1 MTRATDAPNSSTVTG
16 VLLVGGA
23 STRFGSPK
31 ALARLGDETLAER
44 TWRALAWCDERLAVG
59 KTSDALPLPFP
70 ILDDECE
77 TRAPLAGVVAG
88 LRLACGELCVF
99 LPVDCPNVTPA
110 LLQTLV
116 GACAEAAV
124 PATGPLPGVYRRSV
138 LPVLESRLAQG
149 QLALREALAEVDSRV
164 VDVDPALLSDVD
176 TQAAL
181 QALTSAAGLR

>member
-1 MTRATDAPNSSTVTG
+1 MTQPSGAGGSPTVTG

-59 KTSDALPLPFP
+59 KTADALPLPFP
-70 ILDDECE
+70 VLDDECE
-77 TRAPLAGVVAG
+77 IRAPLAGVVAG
-88 LRLACGELCVF
+88 LRRARGELCVF

-110 LLQTLV
+110 LLQTLA

-124 PATGPLPGVYRRSV
+124 PANGPLPGVYRRSV
-138 LPVLESRLAQG
+138 LPVLERRLAQG
-149 QLALREALAEVDSRV
+149 QLALRDALTEVDSRV

-181 QALTSAAGLR
+181 QALTIAAGSR

>member
-1 MTRATDAPNSSTVTG
+1 MIHATGARNSSTVTG

-59 KTSDALPLPFP
+59 KTADALPLPFP

-77 TRAPLAGVVAG
+77 TRAPLVGVVAG
-88 LRLACGELCVF
+88 LRRARGELCVF

-110 LLQTLV
+110 LLQTLAR
-116 GACAEAAV
+116 ACADAAV
-124 PATGPLPGVYRRSV
+124 PATGPLPGVYRRACYRGLNGGSGRDTS
-138 LPVLESRLAQG
+138 PSATRWPNSTPASSSR
-149 QLALREALAEVDSRV
+149 
-164 VDVDPALLSDVD
+164 PALLGDVD
-176 TQAAL
+176 TPGAL
-181 QALTSAAGLR
+181 QALKLAASSS